1 MKIVLLVVIA
11 VAMEM
16 AAAETT
22 SVLRCQ
28 HERTKTITY
37 TTEQCPAGTAA
48 VKRPEQ
54 GGFVGSA
61 GEAERGLVTVCRMDS
76 RFDSFRYIQEGDC
89 PFGSNRV
96 AAYANATIEEARRQF
111 SATWRPVVQEP
122 KTSQLPA
129 RSSNRAAVKQ
139 ASTDCHFL
147 RQQRDQVRTRL
158 NNNKAYQDDLQRL
171 RDAQETLSKEG
182 CRPFGD

>member
-1 MKIVLLVVIA
+1 MRIVLLVA
-11 VAMEM
+11 MSLAMEM
-16 AAAETT
+16 AAAEMT

-37 TTEQCPAGTAA
+37 TTEQCPAGTVA

-61 GEAERGLVTVCRMDS
+61 GETERGLVTICRMDS
-76 RFDSFRYIQEGDC
+76 RFDSFRYIHEGDC
-89 PFGSNRV
+89 PFGSSRI
-96 AAYANATIEEARRQF
+96 AAYTNATIEEARRQF
-111 SATWRPVVQEP
+111 SATWQPVVQEP
-122 KTSQLPA
+122 KTNKSPTLLS
-129 RSSNRAAVKQ
+129 RRAIAKQ
-139 ASTDCHFL
+139 ASTDCHVL
-147 RQQRDQVRTRL
+147 RKQRDQIQTRL

-171 RDAQETLSKEG
+171 RDAQEAISKEG